1 VKAQNGVSKGTS
13 KPMTTKIEQQ
23 SFSRPYGHFIKQLSS
38 VTRKPPQKHGEKL
51 EKLKPLIRWLKNMTG
66 LDANRNIHMEK
77 NDAKTQDSLQK

>member
-23 SFSRPYGHFIKQLSS
+23 SFSRPYGHFIKQISS
-38 VTRKPPQKHGEKL
+38 VTRKPPQKHSEKI
-51 EKLKPLIRWLKNMTG
+51 EKLKHLIRWLKNKIG
-66 LDANRNIHMEK
+66 LSVNRNIHVEK